1 MARMREDGPVDQL
14 HNLVR
19 DHPDFEVL
27 SEPTNYR
34 YFFRYLPNG
43 LSELQ
48 EEFEVRQLLDRLNE
62 EIVEAVVRQGFTQVA
77 TTRVCDRVAIHMSIG
92 SQRTF
97 AVDVDAT
104 FEAIARWGRLLNKEL
119 CTRNETAPDME
130 VSYV

>member
-48 EEFEVRQLLDRLNE
+48 EEFEVQQLLDRLNE
-62 EIVEAVVRQGFTQVA
+62 EIVEAVVRHGFTQVA
-77 TTRVCDRVAIHMSIG
+77 TTRVCDRVAIHMRSESKDEG
-92 SQRTF
+92 LKSLEHQR
-97 AVDVDAT
+97 
-104 FEAIARWGRLLNKEL
+104 LN
-119 CTRNETAPDME
+119 
-130 VSYV
+130 